1 MTRRNDM
8 AYDMTSVISKMIDK
22 MYREDLG
29 RKIKAGKMRKANK
42 DLVIDKQ
49 K

>member
-8 AYDMTSVISKMIDK
+8 AYDMTAPIRELIEK

-29 RKIKAGKMRKANK
+29 RKIKAEKKRKTNK
-42 DLVIDKQ
+42 K
-49 K
+49 